1 MSSIGN
7 LIKSNREKRNLSQE
21 YMADRLGIT
30 ARAYQN
36 YEYGSR
42 EPRLGTLKAI
52 AEILGIP
59 VGRLIDEHYIQNESN
74 VADVSLSKIS
84 SKLDSI
90 QSQLFAHIV
99 RSSERFSGEDPQ
111 KLEREMDK
119 IDRYAQRFLEANLK
133 KGIYAS
139 NQDKV

>member
-36 YEYGSR
+36 YEYGNR
-42 EPRLGTLKAI
+42 EPKLATLRTI
-52 AEILGIP
+52 AEILEIP
-59 VGRLIDEHYIQNESN
+59 VAHLLDERHVRNELN
-74 VADVSLSKIS
+74 EADVSLNKIS
-84 SKLDSI
+84 RKLDSI

-99 RSSERFSGEDPQ
+99 RSSERFSGEDPER
-111 KLEREMDK
+111 LEREMDK

-133 KGIYAS
+133 KDIYES
-139 NQDKV
+139 SQDKG

>member
-1 MSSIGN
+1 MNSIGD

-36 YEYGSR
+36 YEYGNR
-42 EPRLGTLKAI
+42 EPKLATLRRI
-52 AEILGIP
+52 AEILEIP
-59 VGRLIDEHYIQNESN
+59 VAHLLDERNVRNELN
-74 VADVSLSKIS
+74 EADVSLSKIS
-84 SKLDSI
+84 RKLDSI

-99 RSSERFSGEDPQ
+99 RSSERFAGDDPER
-111 KLEREMDK
+111 LEREMDK

-133 KGIYAS
+133 KDIYG
-139 NQDKV
+139 NKQGKD